1 MDPMEELKMYPR
13 WAQFLPHLLMMEGR
27 GDKVGPTPTGLAG
40 MTKGTYAK
48 LRNKLPGRDLP
59 EVPDSYWEEGKPD
72 KSIDPHILRASNL
85 YTNEIYSD
93 YMNPKSKSYLE
104 GFDALPASAQDYIL
118 SSAYNLGKDFHVDT
132 PKKRRMPKFK
142 AAVKSGDTYEATR
155 QLLDTAVVGDFSS
168 LGVAVRRGTNF
179 NAAADSE
186 GTPRIS
192 HIVAADD
199 GIKYF
204 GEPIDGKENLIMDI
218 PKPLHPSNKPRTVRF

>member
-1 MDPMEELKMYPR
+1 MYPR
-13 WAQFLPHLLMMEGR
+13 WAEFLPHLLRMEGR
-27 GDKVGPTPTGLAG
+27 GDDVTDVPTGLAG
-40 MTKGTYAK
+40 MTMNTYGDMREKLPKGT
-48 LRNKLPGRDLP
+48 LPAWTDK
-59 EVPDSYWEEGKPD
+59 DKPPSD
-72 KSIDPHILRASNL
+72 EKILIASNA
-85 YTNEIYSD
+85 YANIIYRD
-93 YMNPKSKSYLE
+93 YSTPGSSSYLE
-104 GFDALPASAQDYIL
+104 GFDSLPASAQDYIL

-132 PKKRRMPKFK
+132 SEERKMPKFK

-179 NAAADSE
+179 NAAADSG